1 MTKAELEYEL
11 ETLKAE
17 NEKLR
22 NIISEYVAD
31 ETGDY
36 DDDEARV
43 NRWVAEKLAEEDR
56 KNDERAE
63 HDPDFAWELRQIRYL
78 ESQYDDDYGCW

>member
-11 ETLKAE
+11 KTLKAE

-36 DDDEARV
+36 DDD
-43 NRWVAEKLAEEDR
+43 
-56 KNDERAE
+56 
-63 HDPDFAWELRQIRYL
+63 
-78 ESQYDDDYGCW
+78 YGW